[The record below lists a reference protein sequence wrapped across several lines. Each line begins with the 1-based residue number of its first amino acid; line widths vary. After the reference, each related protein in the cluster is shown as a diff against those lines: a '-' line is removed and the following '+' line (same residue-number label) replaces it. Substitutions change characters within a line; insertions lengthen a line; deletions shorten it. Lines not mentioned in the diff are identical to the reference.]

1 MGARKKMGRTGI
13 WILLLRRT
21 PRDDDDE
28 NDEGCGGD
36 GGTMSVE
43 CCGSVVFINDG
54 VLVAPIVSFFR
65 GLSYRTVV
73 SSK

>member
-13 WILLLRRT
+13 WMLLRRRT
-21 PRDDDDE
+21 PPDDDDE

-43 CCGSVVFINDG
+43 RCGSVVFMDDG
-54 VLVAPIVSFFR
+54 ALVAPIVSFC